1 MRIDTK
7 KHNKT
12 RKQLEENN
20 YRFGTV
26 QTGIGSYLLSLL
38 PGDSILRMAAD
49 RKIFIKSRKQ
59 LLSLKLPRRMAIL
72 SIDLGLQDVP
82 KANP

>member
-20 YRFGTV
+20 YRVGTV

-38 PGDSILRMAAD
+38 PGDSILRMAEY

-59 LLSLKLPRRMAIL
+59 LVSFKLPMAIL